1 MHIGTIFFNP
11 DGFTPEGEGFTLTP
25 SLIHPRSTGTLRLRN
40 ADPEE
45 KPVIDANY
53 LSDAKGEDMA
63 LLVEGVKRARVI
75 GNKMLDLLPE
85 GGTGEGRGG
94 AGRGGGRACRVGAD
108 GMGDR
113 MGGRWKKMK
122 KGWGAK
128 EQIGVGLW
136 LTVY

>member
-1 MHIGTIFFNP
+1 M
-11 DGFTPEGEGFTLTP
+11 TP

-53 LSDAKGEDMA
+53 LSDTKGEDMA

-75 GNKMLDLLPE
+75 GNKMLDWLPE

-94 AGRGGGRACRVGAD
+94 ARWGKSVSCGG
-108 GMGDR
+108 
-113 MGGRWKKMK
+113 
-122 KGWGAK
+122 
-128 EQIGVGLW
+128 
-136 LTVY
+136 